1 VPQESNPSHD
11 TSLGPTMAATGLARD
26 MEETEVSDALKSRAA
41 RGSVW
46 TLVGFGCSQ
55 GFRLLNNLI
64 LWRLLYP
71 EAFGI
76 MSLVYVCL
84 TGLAMFSDIGIGPSI
99 VQNERGDDPSY
110 LNTAWTIQ
118 VIRELL
124 LCLGALMLARP
135 MAVFYKEPQLFTL
148 LPAAALISFIS
159 GFNSTRL
166 FTATR
171 RLALGRLTLI
181 DLSSQVLGLGI
192 MIGWAWHFRSI
203 WAVIVGSLTSNV
215 LKLILSHTFLPGERN
230 RFHWD
235 PTSARTLLRFGRWI
249 FFSTLLTFAVMQSDR
264 LIFGK
269 LIPMAMLG
277 VYNIGATWA
286 GLPLSIAYR
295 VFSAVLF
302 PLLSQL
308 RQKGLNFSAA
318 FLEARRPWLLLG
330 GWASAGLIG
339 GGPVLVR
346 LLYTPPAASAGWIIQ
361 VLTIGIWFFLLESAN
376 SIAFLALGESKWVA
390 AGNAAKL
397 VGMVVLIPLGYA
409 HFGFPGAVVGFSGS
423 ELFRY
428 ATSVLG
434 VRRHKIACLGED
446 LRLTALVLATA
457 GVGLLVAR
465 WSGPLLQSIAIRPA
479 KLGAFLEG
487 LLIAIAVSVGWTWV
501 YLLGISRRKKTQK
514 SCLGR

>member
-1 VPQESNPSHD
+1 MPQESHPSHD
-11 TSLGPTMAATGLARD
+11 NPGPTMVATGLAT
-26 MEETEVSDALKSRAA
+26 EIGETEASDALKSRAA

-46 TLVGFGCSQ
+46 TLVGFGCGQ

-84 TGLAMFSDIGIGPSI
+84 TGLTMFSDIGIGPSI
-99 VQNERGDDPSY
+99 VQSERGDDPSY

-118 VIRELL
+118 VIREFL
-124 LCLGALMLARP
+124 LCLGAFILAGP
-135 MAVFYKEPQLFTL
+135 MAVFYKEPQLSTL
-148 LPAAALISFIS
+148 LPAAAVTSFIS

-166 FTATR
+166 FTVSR
-171 RLALGRLTLI
+171 RLALGRLTVI

-203 WAVIVGSLTSNV
+203 WAVIVGSLASNV
-215 LKLILSHTFLPGERN
+215 LRLILSHTFLPGEPN

-235 PTSARTLLRFGRWI
+235 PTSARTMLRFGRWI
-249 FFSTLLTFAVMQSDR
+249 FFSTLLTFIVMQSDR

-286 GLPLSIAYR
+286 GLPSSIASR

-308 RQKGLNFSAA
+308 RQRGLDFSAA

-339 GGPVLVR
+339 GGPILIR
-346 LLYTPPAASAGWIIQ
+346 LLYTPPAAGAGWIIQ
-361 VLTIGIWFFLLESAN
+361 VLAIGIWFFLLESAN

-428 ATSVLG
+428 AISVLG

-446 LRLTALVLATA
+446 LRLTSLVLASA
-457 GVGLLVAR
+457 SVGLLVAR
-465 WSGPLLQSIAIRPA
+465 WMGPFLRSIAIRPA
-479 KLGAFLEG
+479 RLGVFLEG
-487 LLIAIAVSVGWTWV
+487 FLIAVVVSVGWIWV
-501 YLLGISRRKKTQK
+501 YLLEISRKQKIQK
-514 SCLGR
+514 SSL